1 MLVLEPVSWAR
12 VASAGRPGLAGALGP
27 WGSDLTSGSV
37 VLASVSAAAGAP
49 GMGPSP
55 PRDPAL
61 PGWVQ
66 SDLWSS
72 LLQESP
78 TQVCEMHIPDL
89 LSPGCL
95 RREISFITNHLTWW
109 LLQWPARPTSRSPV
123 GGTGAGRG
131 EHTRP
136 CRGARRGSGS
146 CLGRAVRGCVPHPQ
160 VGGAAGFPNTQEDCL
175 KQKRKCLLL

>member
-1 MLVLEPVSWAR
+1 
-12 VASAGRPGLAGALGP
+12 
-27 WGSDLTSGSV
+27 
-37 VLASVSAAAGAP
+37 
-49 GMGPSP
+49 MGPSP

-109 LLQWPARPTSRSPV
+109 LLQWPARPFFWV
-123 GGTGAGRG
+123 
-131 EHTRP
+131 TRWWHWSWE
-136 CRGARRGSGS
+136 G
-146 CLGRAVRGCVPHPQ
+146 
-160 VGGAAGFPNTQEDCL
+160 
-175 KQKRKCLLL
+175 